1 MKALRFKDICTK
13 QDEEV
18 FSCANT
24 IVDDLNKALDEYD
37 AHSKDTIIINGRKT
51 NRYVEKFVSR
61 PTDDALA
68 AVYNVFSSAG
78 YAVIICNRAE
88 ADATIYVIF
97 DPDIAP
103 GADDDDEEDGAP
115 AGEED
120 GDEEEPEEGAGLPVT
135 EEESTEDSEAGTQG
149 EEGSAG
155 SDESQRQTPFGF
167 QPGETI
173 MYGNGSSTI

>member
-1 MKALRFKDICTK
+1 MKALKFKDICTR

-24 IVDDLNKALDEYD
+24 IVNDLNEALSSYD
-37 AHSKDTIIINGRKT
+37 VHSKDTIIINGRKT

-78 YAVIICNRAE
+78 YAVIICNRAD

-103 GADDDDEEDGAP
+103 GVDDDEE
-115 AGEED
+115 EEEGTPSD
-120 GDEEEPEEGAGLPVT
+120 DEGGVDEEPEAGTGLPVA
-135 EEESTEDSEAGTQG
+135 EGEGGEADAQEEAGEDG
-149 EEGSAG
+149 EGEPKT
-155 SDESQRQTPFGF
+155 QTPFGF
-167 QPGETI
+167 QPGETV
-173 MYGNGSSTI
+173 MYGNGSSAI

>member
-1 MKALRFKDICTK
+1 MKALKFKDICTR

-24 IVDDLNKALDEYD
+24 IVNDLNEALSAYD
-37 AHSKDTIIINGRKT
+37 VHSKDTIIINGRKT

-78 YAVIICNRAE
+78 YAVIICNRAD

-103 GADDDDEEDGAP
+103 GADDEEEEEGTPSDDEGGVDEEPEAGTGLPVAEGEDGEAGAQEE
-115 AGEED
+115 AGEN
-120 GDEEEPEEGAGLPVT
+120 GEEEPQT
-135 EEESTEDSEAGTQG
+135 
-149 EEGSAG
+149 
-155 SDESQRQTPFGF
+155 QTPFGF
-167 QPGETI
+167 QPGETV
-173 MYGNGSSTI
+173 MYGNGSSAI

>member
-1 MKALRFKDICTK
+1 MKALKFKDICTR

-24 IVDDLNKALDEYD
+24 IVNDLNEALSAYD
-37 AHSKDTIIINGRKT
+37 VHSKDTIIINGRKT

-78 YAVIICNRAE
+78 YAVIICNRADT
-88 ADATIYVIF
+88 DATIYVIF

-103 GADDDDEEDGAP
+103 GADDEEEGTPSDDEG
-115 AGEED
+115 GV
-120 GDEEEPEEGAGLPVT
+120 DEE
-135 EEESTEDSEAGTQG
+135 SEAGTGLPEAEGEDGEAGAQEEAGEDGG
-149 EEGSAG
+149 EEPKT
-155 SDESQRQTPFGF
+155 QTPFGF
-167 QPGETI
+167 QPGETV
-173 MYGNGSSTI
+173 MYGNGSSAI